1 MRDDDLLKLPIS
13 ELAPKIRSKE
23 VSPVEVVDAALSQAD
38 RLQPTLNSFI
48 TIFHEAARKQARE
61 QENALVRG
69 EYRGPLQG
77 VPIGLKDN
85 IPVAG
90 TRTTLGSKVWTD
102 RIVKEDSYVVT
113 LCREAGAVFLGK
125 ENMHEFAA
133 GPTSNNPHY
142 GAVRNPW
149 ALDHIPG
156 GSSGGGGAN
165 VAACVT
171 YASLGTDGGGSVR
184 LPGAF
189 CGVVGLKQT
198 YGRVSLRGIFMTS
211 YNGDHISPLTR
222 SVRDNATVLWAIAGY
237 DPLDPGTVPVPVPD
251 YSAGI
256 EIGLRGL
263 KMGIPTDH
271 YFDHLDPEVEAAVN
285 RAIAD
290 LEELGVEPREV
301 ALPSMK
307 YAGALHYAFVGDSV
321 AIHEPYIEAYH
332 QAYGPDILCRTL
344 AGQFVLGREYA
355 KCLKLQRIIKEEHAR
370 VLQEVDFLVMPTSPS
385 PPPPIEETTPVPGRV
400 GSHAPKSAT
409 GMLTRNTRA
418 TNGTGLPAISVPCGF
433 TQGGL
438 PIGLQLIARPFEEG
452 LMFRVAH
459 NYEAVSPSRGKRPT
473 LAERPATTVSERRDP
488 AG

>member
-1 MRDDDLLKLPIS
+1 MRDADLLKLHIS
-13 ELAPKIRSKE
+13 ELAPKIRARE
-23 VSPVEVVDAALSQAD
+23 ISPVEVVDAALSQAD

-48 TIFHEAARKQARE
+48 TIFHEEARKQARE
-61 QENALVRG
+61 QEEALARG
-69 EYRGPLQG
+69 AYRGPLQG

-85 IPVAG
+85 IQVAG

-102 RIVKEDSYVVT
+102 RVAKEDSYVVT

-133 GPTSNNPHY
+133 GPTSNNPHF

-149 ALDHIPG
+149 APGHIPG

-165 VAACVT
+165 VAACIT

-198 YGRVSLRGIFMTS
+198 YGRVSLRGILMSS
-211 YNGDHISPLTR
+211 YSGDYVSPITR
-222 SVRDNATVLWAIAGY
+222 SVRDNATVLQAIVGY
-237 DPLDPGTVPVPVPD
+237 DPLDPGMVPVPVPD
-251 YSAGI
+251 YSAEL

-271 YFDHLDPEVEAAVN
+271 YFDYLDPEVEASVSS
-285 RAIAD
+285 AIAN
-290 LEELGVEPREV
+290 LEKLGVEPRRV

-307 YAGALHYAFVGDSV
+307 YAGALHYAFVADNV
-321 AIHEPYIEAYH
+321 AIHEPYIEAHH
-332 QAYGPDILCRTL
+332 QEYGPDILRRTL

-355 KCLKLQRIIKEEHAR
+355 KCLKLQRIMKEEHAR
-370 VLQEVDFLVMPTSPS
+370 ALQEVDFLVMPTSPS
-385 PPPPIEETTPVPGRV
+385 PAPEIEVTTPVPGKV

-433 TQGGL
+433 TLRGL
-438 PIGLQLIARPFEEG
+438 PIGLQIIARAFEEV

-459 NYEAVSPSRGKRPT
+459 NYEAVSPSRGRNPA
-473 LAERPATTVSERRDP
+473 LADGPAIN
-488 AG
+488 